1 MTEPQPAAGVP
12 FDDDT
17 WRQLPDFLGQLPE
30 PVCLHVWADAAGEPA
45 EREAARLA
53 ATLAERFPQLSTR
66 LLPRRENYPYYP
78 VIGVMGGP
86 AEAPR
91 DDGLRL
97 IGLPIGYQMTSLI
110 AAIQAVAFRG
120 QTLEPATRI
129 RLSRLPD
136 DADVTIEILTAADD
150 EWGGV
155 AAKAAF
161 GMAAASARVRAYLI
175 VTDFFPEAAARYSA
189 ATLPHVVINRRV
201 HYSGAPDEDALLRH
215 IALALKERG

>member
-1 MTEPQPAAGVP
+1 MTENPPPTGVP

-17 WRQLPDFLGQLPE
+17 WRQLPDFLDQLPE
-30 PVCLHVWADAAGEPA
+30 PVALHVWADAAGEPA

-53 ATLAERFPQLSTR
+53 AALAERFPQLSYR

-78 VIGVMGGP
+78 VIGIMGGP
-86 AEAPR
+86 AAAPR

-129 RLSRLPD
+129 RLSRLPA
-136 DADVTIEILTAADD
+136 DADVTIEVLTAADD

-161 GMAAASARVRAYLI
+161 GLAAASARVRAYLI

-189 ATLPHVVINRRV
+189 TTLPHVVINRRV
-201 HYSGAPDEDALLRH
+201 HFSGAPDEAALLRH
-215 IALALKERG
+215 IALALK

>member
-1 MTEPQPAAGVP
+1 MADTTPPAVP

-17 WRQLPDFLGQLPE
+17 WRQLPDFLGNLPE

-45 EREAARLA
+45 EVEAARLVEM
-53 ATLAERFPQLSTR
+53 LAGRFPQLSYR
-66 LLPRRENYPYYP
+66 LFPRRENYPYYP
-78 VIGVMGGP
+78 VIGVMGGTT
-86 AEAPR
+86 EASR

-129 RLSRLPD
+129 RLSRLP
-136 DADVTIEILTAADD
+136 AGAEVNIEVLTAAAD

-161 GMAAASARVRAYLI
+161 GLAAASERVRAFLI
-175 VTDFFPEAAARYSA
+175 VTDFFPEATARYSA

-201 HYSGAPDEDALLRH
+201 HFSGAPDEATLLRH
-215 IALALKERG
+215 IALALK

>member
-1 MTEPQPAAGVP
+1 MTENPPPTGVP

-17 WRQLPDFLGQLPE
+17 WRQLPDFLDQLPE
-30 PVCLHVWADAAGEPA
+30 PVALHVWADAAGEPA
-45 EREAARLA
+45 EQEAARLA
-53 ATLAERFPQLSTR
+53 ATLAERFPQLSYR

-78 VIGVMGGP
+78 VIGIMGGP

-129 RLSRLPD
+129 RLSRLPA
-136 DADVTIEILTAADD
+136 DADVTIEVLTAADD

-161 GMAAASARVRAYLI
+161 GLAAASARVRAYLI

-189 ATLPHVVINRRV
+189 TTLPHVVINRRV
-201 HYSGAPDEDALLRH
+201 HFSGAPDEAALLRH
-215 IALALKERG
+215 IALALK

>member
-1 MTEPQPAAGVP
+1 MDDVTPPGVP
-12 FDDDT
+12 FDADT
-17 WRQLPDFLGQLPE
+17 WRQLPDFLDQLPE
-30 PVCLHVWADAAGEPA
+30 PVCLHLWGDAAGEPA

-53 ATLAERFPQLSTR
+53 ATLAERFPQLSYR
-66 LLPRRENYPYYP
+66 LFPRRDNYPYYP
-78 VIGVMGGP
+78 VIGVMGGT
-86 AEAPR
+86 AEQSR

-129 RLSRLPD
+129 RLSRLPA
-136 DADVTIEILTAADD
+136 DAAVTIEVLTAADD

-161 GMAAASARVRAYLI
+161 GMAAASERVRAYLI
-175 VTDFFPEAAARYSA
+175 VTDFFPEAAVRYSV
-189 ATLPHVVINRRV
+189 ATLPHVVINQRV
-201 HYSGAPDEDALLRH
+201 HFSGAPDEAVLLRH
-215 IALALKERG
+215 IALALR

>member
-1 MTEPQPAAGVP
+1 MADTTPPAVP

-17 WRQLPDFLGQLPE
+17 WRQLPEFLGNLPE

-45 EREAARLA
+45 EVEAARLVEM
-53 ATLAERFPQLSTR
+53 LAGRFPQLSYR
-66 LLPRRENYPYYP
+66 LFPRRENYPYYP
-78 VIGVMGGP
+78 VIGVMGGT
-86 AEAPR
+86 AEASR

-129 RLSRLPD
+129 RLSRLP
-136 DADVTIEILTAADD
+136 AGAEVNIEVLTAAAD

-161 GMAAASARVRAYLI
+161 GLAAASERVRAFLI
-175 VTDFFPEAAARYSA
+175 VTDFFPEATARYSA

-201 HYSGAPDEDALLRH
+201 HFSGAPDEATLLRH
-215 IALALKERG
+215 IALALK